1 MSFAFRRL
9 LYSCL
14 RHANNA
20 YKHRHP
26 AFVILCHQLA
36 ILSFLSFIL
45 VSRLPTQYLLIGELY
60 ARWQSQL
67 FEWCEKIQ
75 NYLDTGGGNYNVF
88 IPELNENETDGGK
101 FKNLGM
107 KKMEM
112 ENFTTSRG
120 IRSNFFLFSFF
131 FCRMEL

>member
-1 MSFAFRRL
+1 MLAGNHNYSNGVRKFR
-9 LYSCL
+9 
-14 RHANNA
+14 
-20 YKHRHP
+20 
-26 AFVILCHQLA
+26 
-36 ILSFLSFIL
+36 
-45 VSRLPTQYLLIGELY
+45 TT
-60 ARWQSQL
+60 W
-67 FEWCEKIQ
+67 IQ
-75 NYLDTGGGNYNVF
+75 GGGNYNVF